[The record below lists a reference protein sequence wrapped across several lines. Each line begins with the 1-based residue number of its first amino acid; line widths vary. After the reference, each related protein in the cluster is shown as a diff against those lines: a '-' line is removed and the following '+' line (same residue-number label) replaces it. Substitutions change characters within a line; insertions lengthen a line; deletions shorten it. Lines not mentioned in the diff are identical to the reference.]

1 MSALN
6 LRLAWRRV
14 RRQKAFATINILGLA
29 LGMAACLLIVLFV
42 QDELSYDTHLQDVDR
57 LYRVTYHATMGNDYA
72 RVPPPIGPR
81 MPEFFGE
88 VEESARAFSGNM
100 SVAVPATLPGQAD
113 ATFEENVWFVDSTFA
128 DLFPME
134 AVQGIAPSRAMQPF
148 QLWINEEV
156 AERFFGETNPV
167 GRTVQM
173 SGDYTYTIAGVIRDF
188 PPNTHFHIDV
198 LARYDDMFR
207 VMGEQTGAFMQ
218 NNLAQ
223 NWVIS
228 HSYTYAKLL
237 PGADPAAVDAR
248 FAELVE
254 TQAPEQ
260 LRVGQSFSLM
270 PVKDIHL
277 RGDTFLEPEPQGDI
291 ANVYLFSLIAV
302 LTLLLPCFN
311 FINLATAQSM
321 GRTAEVGVRKAIG
334 AQRGELFRQFFSE
347 SMWIVGVAFVL
358 AIGLVVVGL
367 PYLNTL
373 TQKELSALALL
384 DPVIVLGAVGVY
396 VLTSLLG
403 GSYPAWLIAKT
414 NIVMALRGRV
424 TQAMG
429 RRFTLR
435 RVLVVAQFAI
445 SLVLLASTFLIYKQV
460 SFLTS
465 QSLGYEPEGVVAA
478 ALYSSNMNNLFT
490 GVDGEMR
497 SRLNTLEA
505 QLADVP
511 GVTGTT
517 LSRTPLG
524 LGHVSRGTTYEDQP
538 DETPIFVPVM
548 AVDYD
553 FLDIYGVDMVA
564 GRDFDQDRGT
574 DHTDAFI
581 VNETA
586 VQRFGWGSPEAA
598 LGKQVNVEGKDG
610 TVIGVT
616 RDFNFATLQRA
627 VEPAIF
633 EVSVPSFRTLSVR
646 VATSNLSET
655 VEQIGQVWAE
665 VFPERTFT
673 PVFVDEQMATQY
685 ENEQRL
691 GQLVRVFAVLA
702 IIVSCLGAYG
712 LVLFNVR
719 RRRREI
725 GVRKVLGA
733 SLGSVLGLLYREMAL
748 LFGIGVVVAVPLV
761 YAAGQFWLENYAYR
775 TGIGADVFVWSTL
788 VLLALAA
795 LTVSYQSLRAA
806 RLKPVD
812 CLRDD

>member
-1 MSALN
+1 MQALN
-6 LRLAWRRV
+6 LRVAWRRV
-14 RRQKAFATINILGLA
+14 RRQKAFASINIVGLA

-42 QDELSYDTHLQDVDR
+42 RDELSYDTHLDEVDR
-57 LYRVTYHATMGNDYA
+57 LYRVTYHSTTGSDYA

-81 MPEFFGE
+81 MPEFFNE

-100 SVAVPATLPGQAD
+100 SLAVPSVLSGQAD

-128 DLFPME
+128 DLFPMDV
-134 AVQGIAPSRAMQPF
+134 VQGIAPSRAMEPF

-156 AERFFGETNPV
+156 AERFFGEANPV

-173 SGDYTYTIAGVIRDF
+173 SGDYTYTVMGVVRDF
-188 PPNTHFHIDV
+188 PPNTHLHIDA
-198 LARYDDMFR
+198 LAPYDDMFK
-207 VMGEQTGAFMQ
+207 VMGEQTGTFMQ
-218 NNLAQ
+218 NNLSQ

-228 HSYTYAKLL
+228 HSYTYARLH
-237 PGADPAAVDAR
+237 PGADPEAVNAR
-248 FAELVE
+248 FAELID

-260 LRVGQSFSLM
+260 LRLGQSFSLM
-270 PVKDIHL
+270 PVADIHL
-277 RGDTFLEPEPQGDI
+277 HSQAFLEPEPQGNMRNI
-291 ANVYLFSLIAV
+291 YLFSIIAA

-334 AQRGELFRQFFSE
+334 AQRSELFRQFLSE
-347 SMWIVGVAFVL
+347 SMWIVGAAFVL
-358 AIGLVVVGL
+358 AIGLVLVGL

-373 TQKELSALALL
+373 TQKELSALALF
-384 DPVIVLGAVGVY
+384 DPMILGGALIIY
-396 VLTSLLG
+396 LLTSLLG

-414 NIVMALRGRV
+414 NIVTALRGRV
-424 TQAMG
+424 SEVMG

-435 RVLVVAQFAI
+435 RVLVVMQFAI
-445 SLVLLASTFLIYKQV
+445 SLILLAGTFLIFKQI

-465 QSLGYEPEGVVAA
+465 QSLGYQPEGVVAVP
-478 ALYSSNMNNLFT
+478 LYSTNMNNLFT

-517 LSRTPLG
+517 LSRSALG
-524 LGHVSRGTTYEDQP
+524 LGAVARGTSYEDQVGE
-538 DETPIFVPVM
+538 DRIFVPAM

-553 FLDIYGVDMVA
+553 YLDVYGVELVA
-564 GRDFDQDRGT
+564 GRSFDQARGT

-586 VQRFGWGSPEAA
+586 VQQFGWGSPEAA
-598 LGKQVNVEGKDG
+598 LGKSIDLEGKQG
-610 TVIGVT
+610 AVIGVVK
-616 RDFNFATLQRA
+616 DFNYTSLRRGVQ
-627 VEPAIF
+627 PALF
-633 EVSVPSFRTLSVR
+633 EVNVPAFRTLSVKI
-646 VATSNLSET
+646 AASNLTET
-655 VEQIGQVWAE
+655 LKQVEAAWAE

-673 PVFVDEQMATQY
+673 SVFVDQQLANQY
-685 ENEQRL
+685 QNEQRL
-691 GQLVRVFAVLA
+691 GQLVRAFAVLA

-719 RRRREI
+719 RRQREI

-733 SLGSVLGLLYREMAL
+733 SLSNVLGLLYREMTI
-748 LFGIGVVVAVPLV
+748 LFGLGVLVAIPVVYVF
-761 YAAGQFWLENYAYR
+761 GQQWLDDFAYR
-775 TGIGADVFVWSTL
+775 TGVGADIFVWSTL
-788 VLLALAA
+788 VLLVLAA
-795 LTVSYQSLRAA
+795 VTVSYQSLRAA
-806 RLKPVD
+806 RLNPVD